1 MLVAKFLFSI
11 ISFGSGAPGGIFF
24 PLLIIGGTFG
34 AVFGYI
40 SINYLGISSELFNN
54 FIIISMAGY
63 FTAIVRANLLSL
75 SIVSIISYIIA
86 DALKSE
92 PIYDSLLKNLLT
104 KNNINEYHNTSN
116 KKIIIT
122 NVVHFGSKIEKVT
135 LNSLKLP
142 ENMLIVSIKR
152 DERSIVPKGNTI
164 IKAGDTILTMT
175 DLKDEWKVRELME
188 SLTTKE

>member
-1 MLVAKFLFSI
+1 MKEWVL
-11 ISFGSGAPGGIFF
+11 
-24 PLLIIGGTFG
+24 
-34 AVFGYI
+34 
-40 SINYLGISSELFNN
+40 
-54 FIIISMAGY
+54 
-63 FTAIVRANLLSL
+63 AIVFNK
-75 SIVSIISYIIA
+75 V
-86 DALKSE
+86 
-92 PIYDSLLKNLLT
+92 NV